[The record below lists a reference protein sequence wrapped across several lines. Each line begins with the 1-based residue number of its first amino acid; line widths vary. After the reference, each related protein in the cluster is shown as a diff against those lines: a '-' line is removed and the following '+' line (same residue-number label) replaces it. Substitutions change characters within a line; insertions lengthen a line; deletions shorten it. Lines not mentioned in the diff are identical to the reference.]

1 MPPKPLCISSRP
13 DRCPTDVQ
21 SFSSKADHDVILKSN
36 SPPLHPWKINTIK
49 FVRHVSS
56 YTKLHVRSRL
66 NLSKVN
72 HHPIFKSCPAYR
84 ALPACRL
91 SELLRG
97 CKVGHAANG
106 GGHGRGRAL
115 KESPATP
122 KCPHSTKKGTSCGHR
137 SDTFIKSTHVPH
149 FSFFFEVISQTDWEE
164 PKRGGGLSPRF

>member
-1 MPPKPLCISSRP
+1 MRSRP
-13 DRCPTDVQ
+13 
-21 SFSSKADHDVILKSN
+21 
-36 SPPLHPWKINTIK
+36 
-49 FVRHVSS
+49 
-56 YTKLHVRSRL
+56 

-72 HHPIFKSCPAYR
+72 HRPIFKSCRAYR

-97 CKVGHAANG
+97 CKVGHAANR
-106 GGHGRGRAL
+106 GGHGGGRAL

-164 PKRGGGLSPRF
+164 PKRGGVVSQILACGQIIFPLGGVGPIQSDLNSPTLKYLSGE